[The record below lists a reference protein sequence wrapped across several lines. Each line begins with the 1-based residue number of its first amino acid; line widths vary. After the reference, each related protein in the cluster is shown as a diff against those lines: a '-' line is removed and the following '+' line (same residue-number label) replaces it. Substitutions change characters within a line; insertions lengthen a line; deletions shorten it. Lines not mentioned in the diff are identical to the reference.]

1 MRVKDVTNLV
11 IGTISTVV
19 INCLGGWDF
28 AIQTLLM
35 FIVID
40 YITGMYVAGVMHK
53 SPKTQS
59 GGLSSKSGFHGIV
72 KKIMILVFVAIMYRL
87 DLFFNIDYLR
97 NGTIVAYCLNELIS
111 IIENAGLM
119 GVAIPEI
126 VKKGIDLLNSE
137 VDK

>member
-1 MRVKDVTNLV
+1 MKVKHMTNLV
-11 IGTISTVV
+11 IGIVSTTI
-19 INCLGGWDF
+19 IKHLGGWDF
-28 AIQTLLM
+28 ALQTLLM

-40 YITGMYVAGVMHK
+40 YITGMYVAGIMHK